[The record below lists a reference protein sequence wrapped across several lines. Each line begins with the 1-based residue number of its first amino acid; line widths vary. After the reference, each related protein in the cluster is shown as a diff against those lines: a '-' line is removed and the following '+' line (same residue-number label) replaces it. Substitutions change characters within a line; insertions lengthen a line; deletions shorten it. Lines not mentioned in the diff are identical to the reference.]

1 MKRKKINIDDMLRRY
16 FAPLPREEVEAAGAE
31 VLKRLR
37 ENFPDRI
44 EAFSLVPPTERK
56 VEEPDELMRWLRPRD
71 VLVLN
76 VLDSLAE
83 ESRFKEIFER
93 VNAVAP
99 VRHMATVYGALERLE
114 ELGYVR
120 TRNED
125 QPRPKGYYQITESG
139 RRAAAKARRRAAEL
153 PEEAETRGDL
163 EGLEGL
169 EDLI

>member
-1 MKRKKINIDDMLRRY
+1 
-16 FAPLPREEVEAAGAE
+16 VEAAGAE

-83 ESRFKEIFER
+83 ESRISDRGGRISDQHFLNVWQRKSGSLNLWDER
-93 VNAVAP
+93 
-99 VRHMATVYGALERLE
+99 
-114 ELGYVR
+114 
-120 TRNED
+120 
-125 QPRPKGYYQITESG
+125 S
-139 RRAAAKARRRAAEL
+139 
-153 PEEAETRGDL
+153 
-163 EGLEGL
+163 
-169 EDLI
+169 

>member
-16 FAPLPREEVEAAGAE
+16 FAPPPREEVEAAGAE

-37 ENFPDRI
+37 EEFPDRI

-56 VEEPDELMRWLRPRD
+56 VEDPDGLMRLLRPRD

-83 ESRFKEIFER
+83 ESRFKEIFET

-99 VRHMATVYGALERLE
+99 VRHMATVYSALERLE

-120 TRNED
+120 TRKED
-125 QPRPKGYYQITESG
+125 QPRPKRYYQITQSG
-139 RRAAAKARRRAAEL
+139 KRAAAKARRRAAEL
-153 PEEAETRGDL
+153 PEEAEAGGDR
-163 EGLEGL
+163 EGL